1 MAVTGGR
8 WPMHTSLPLSFYM
21 SRGFEFLQ
29 VGREGGEVHHND
41 DGMIGSER
49 HSLQGTSTYIGT
61 RETEKG
67 VARLHIPVGLAR
79 CMSLLAPDGVAV
91 EA

>member
-29 VGREGGEVHHND
+29 VGREGGEAHPND

-49 HSLQGTSTYIGT
+49 DSLQGTSTYVHRNERNG
-61 RETEKG
+61 KG
-67 VARLHIPVGLAR
+67 SGK
-79 CMSLLAPDGVAV
+79 APHSCRTCSVHV
-91 EA
+91 IVSS